1 MKQNFSLTYLV
12 YLLVFIYFLVFSF
25 SWLLLILSLFTLI
38 IAFYRQY
45 YSLLA
50 LLLCFSV
57 FLLMVKKETE
67 VQEREQPVK
76 ISEITPYMDT
86 LQVNGSKLSF
96 RGEVN
101 GRDFQA
107 FYTLTSE
114 KEKEYFKK
122 LTVKGTF
129 YLEGTLEIPEE
140 QRNFSGFDYRKYLRT
155 QGIYR
160 LLKIEKIHGFEEK
173 HDFDLRLVRRKA
185 ILWIQEHFPA
195 PMSSYMT
202 GLLFGWLD
210 KDFEEMGE
218 LYTSL
223 GIIHLFA
230 LSGMQ
235 VNFFIALLRNI
246 LLRLGLSRKLV
257 FFVQIPFS
265 VFYAFLTGL
274 SLSILRA
281 LLQKNIPLKN
291 PSDRFSITFLLLM
304 MFSPYFLMTKGGQL
318 TMLYAFLITFFSNKF
333 KELNGLR
340 KSLLDSTVLAVGVLP
355 LLIFHFH
362 NFQPFSVILTILFSL
377 IFDFLLLPG
386 LLFIFILSLLGTD
399 LILFNSFF
407 VGLESIVKLVGTFFD
422 KPIVFGKPDLIF
434 LLLLFVVSGLTLD
447 FYKKRNW
454 NFVLIIVLFLLFFLV
469 KNPKHPSITMVDVG
483 QGDSILLQD
492 AWNRKNI
499 LIDTGGRLRFRS
511 DEQWKEGHY
520 KSNAES
526 TLLPYLRARGVS
538 KLDVLIVTHPDE
550 DHIGDLE
557 TVSQKVPIKNI
568 YVSARALEKKSFVE
582 KLDNLKSKIH
592 IVQEGDKLPIFNNYL
607 RFLTTGMGEK
617 SDNDNSLVT
626 FGDFYGKKFLFTG
639 DLEEEGEIQLQKE
652 YPHLEVDVLKVGHHG
667 SKTSSKEAFLEAIKP
682 KLALISA
689 GKNNRY
695 NHPHQETLQQL
706 AAQGIKSY
714 RTDRQGAIRFLY
726 QKGKWQIQTVK

>member
-1 MKQNFSLTYLV
+1 MKQKFTLIYLV
-12 YLLVFIYFLVFSF
+12 YLLVFVYFLIFSF
-25 SWLLLILSLFTLI
+25 SWPLLILSLFSLF

-50 LLLCFSV
+50 LLLCFSF

-67 VQEREQPVK
+67 VQEIQQPEK
-76 ISEITPYMDT
+76 ISKITPYMDT
-86 LQVNGSKLSF
+86 LQVNGNRLSF

-114 KEKEYFKK
+114 KEKEYFKN
-122 LTVKGTF
+122 LRIKGIF
-129 YLEGTLEIPEE
+129 YIEGTLDIPEE
-140 QRNFSGFDYRKYLRT
+140 QRNFSSFDYRKYLRT

-160 LLKIEKIHGFEEK
+160 LLKIEKIQGFEEK

-185 ILWIQEHFPA
+185 ILWTQEHFPS

-235 VNFFIALLRNI
+235 VNFFIELLRNI

-257 FFVQIPFS
+257 YFIQIPFS
-265 VFYAFLTGL
+265 IFYAFLTGL

-281 LLQKNIPLKN
+281 LLQKNIPIKN
-291 PSDRFSITFLLLM
+291 SSDRFSITFLLLM
-304 MFSPYFLMTKGGQL
+304 IFSPYFLLTTGGQL
-318 TMLYAFLITFFSNKF
+318 TMLYSFLITFFSQKF
-333 KELNGLR
+333 NELKGLKR
-340 KSLLDSTVLAVGVLP
+340 SLLDSTVLAVGVLP

-362 NFQPFSVILTILFSL
+362 SFQPLSIILTLLFSL

-386 LLFIFILSLLGTD
+386 LLFVFLLSLFGID
-399 LILFNSFF
+399 LTLLNPFF
-407 VGLESIVKLVGTFFD
+407 IILESIVRLVGSLFD
-422 KPIVFGKPDLIF
+422 KPIVFGKPNLIF
-434 LLLLFVVSGLTLD
+434 LLLLFMLSGLALD
-447 FYKKRNW
+447 FYRKRNW
-454 NFVLIIVLFLLFFLV
+454 NLVVIIVLFFLFFLV

-492 AWNRKNI
+492 RWNSQNI
-499 LIDTGGRLRFRS
+499 LIDTGGRLKIRA
-511 DEQWKEGHY
+511 DEQWKEGIY

-538 KLDVLIVTHPDE
+538 KVDVLIVTHPDE

-557 TVSQKVPIKNI
+557 SVAQKVPIKNI
-568 YVSARALEKKSFVE
+568 YVSASALEKKNFVK
-582 KLDNLKSKIH
+582 KLSSLKSQIH
-592 IVQEGDKLPIFNNYL
+592 IVQEGDKLPIFNSYL
-607 RFLTTGMGEK
+607 RFLTTGGEGK

-626 FGDFYGKKFLFTG
+626 FGEFYGKKFLFTG
-639 DLEEEGEIQLQKE
+639 DLEEEGEVKLQKE
-652 YPHLEVDVLKVGHHG
+652 YPHLEVDILKVGHHG
-667 SKTSSKEAFLEAIKP
+667 SKTSTKEGFLEAIKP
-682 KLALISA
+682 KVALISA

-695 NHPHQETLQQL
+695 KHPSQETLHQL
-706 AAQGIKSY
+706 TARGIKIY
-714 RTDRQGAIRFLY
+714 RTDQQGAIRLLY
-726 QKGKWQIQTVK
+726 KKGTWQIQTVK

>member
-1 MKQNFSLTYLV
+1 MKQKFSLIYFV
-12 YLLVFIYFLVFSF
+12 YLLVFVYFLIFSF
-25 SWLLLILSLFTLI
+25 SWPLLILSLFSFF

-45 YSLLA
+45 YSVLV
-50 LLLCFSV
+50 LLLCFSL
-57 FLLMVKKETE
+57 FLLMIKKETE
-67 VQEREQPVK
+67 VQERKQPEK
-76 ISEITPYMDT
+76 ISKITPYMDT
-86 LQVNGSKLSF
+86 LQVNGSRLSF

-101 GRDFQA
+101 GNDFQA

-122 LTVKGTF
+122 LAVKGTF
-129 YLEGTLEIPEE
+129 YFEGTLEIPEE

-155 QGIYR
+155 QGVYR

-173 HDFDLRLVRRKA
+173 QDFDLRLVRRKA
-185 ILWIQEHFPA
+185 ILWAQEYFPS

-235 VNFFIALLRNI
+235 VNFFIELLRNI
-246 LLRLGLSRKLV
+246 LLRLGLSQKLV
-257 FFVQIPFS
+257 FFIQIPFS
-265 VFYAFLTGL
+265 IFYAFLTGL

-291 PSDRFSITFLLLM
+291 SSDRFSVTFLLLM
-304 MFSPYFLMTKGGQL
+304 VFSPYFLLTTGGQL
-318 TMLYAFLITFFSNKF
+318 TMLYSFLITFFSRKF
-333 KELNGLR
+333 KELKGLK

-362 NFQPFSVILTILFSL
+362 SFQPLSIFLTLLFSL

-386 LLFIFILSLLGTD
+386 LLFVFLLSLFGTA
-399 LILFNSFF
+399 LTLFNPFF
-407 VGLESIVKLVGTFFD
+407 IVLESIVRWVGDLFD
-422 KPIVFGKPDLIF
+422 QPIVFGKPNLIF
-434 LLLLFVVSGLTLD
+434 LLLLFMLSGLALD

-454 NFVLIIVLFLLFFLV
+454 NLSIIIVLFLLFFFV
-469 KNPKHPSITMVDVG
+469 KNPKHPSITMVDVR

-492 AWNRKNI
+492 SWNSQNI
-499 LIDTGGRLRFRS
+499 LIDTGGRLKIRA
-511 DEQWKEGHY
+511 DEQWKEGIY
-520 KSNAES
+520 KSNAEN

-538 KLDVLIVTHPDE
+538 KIDVLIVTHPDE

-557 TVSQKVPIKNI
+557 SVAQKVPIKNV
-568 YVSARALEKKSFVE
+568 YVSASALEKKSFAK
-582 KLDNLKSKIH
+582 KLSRLNSQIH
-592 IVQEGDKLPIFNNYL
+592 IVQEGDKLPIFNSYL
-607 RFLTTGMGEK
+607 WFLTTGVEGK

-626 FGDFYGKKFLFTG
+626 FGEFYGKKFLFTG
-639 DLEEEGEIQLQKE
+639 DLEEEGEVRLQEE

-667 SKTSSKEAFLEAIKP
+667 SKTSSKEAFLEAINP

-695 NHPHQETLQQL
+695 KHPNQETLQQF
-706 AAQGIKSY
+706 AARGIKIY
-714 RTDRQGAIRFLY
+714 RTDQQGAIRLLY
-726 QKGKWQIQTVK
+726 KKGSWHIQTVK

>member
-1 MKQNFSLTYLV
+1 MKQKFTLIYLV
-12 YLLVFIYFLVFSF
+12 YLLVFVYFLIFSF
-25 SWLLLILSLFTLI
+25 SWPLLILSLFSLF

-50 LLLCFSV
+50 LLLCFSF

-67 VQEREQPVK
+67 VQEIQQPEK
-76 ISEITPYMDT
+76 ISKITPYMDT
-86 LQVNGSKLSF
+86 LQVNGNRLSF

-114 KEKEYFKK
+114 KEKEYFKN
-122 LTVKGTF
+122 LRIKGIF
-129 YLEGTLEIPEE
+129 YIEGTLEIPEE

-155 QGIYR
+155 QGISR
-160 LLKIEKIHGFEEK
+160 LLKIEKIEGFEEK

-185 ILWIQEHFPA
+185 ILWTQEHFPS

-235 VNFFIALLRNI
+235 VNFFIELLRNI

-257 FFVQIPFS
+257 YFIQIPFS
-265 VFYAFLTGL
+265 IFYAFLTGL

-281 LLQKNIPLKN
+281 LLQKNIPIKN
-291 PSDRFSITFLLLM
+291 SSDRFSITFLLLM
-304 MFSPYFLMTKGGQL
+304 IFSPYFLLTTGGQL
-318 TMLYAFLITFFSNKF
+318 TMLYSFLITFFSQKF
-333 KELNGLR
+333 NELKGLKR
-340 KSLLDSTVLAVGVLP
+340 ALLDSTVLAVGVLP

-362 NFQPFSVILTILFSL
+362 SFQPLSIILTLLFSL

-386 LLFIFILSLLGTD
+386 LLFVFLLSLFGID
-399 LILFNSFF
+399 LTLLNPFF
-407 VGLESIVKLVGTFFD
+407 IILESIVRVVGSLFD
-422 KPIVFGKPDLIF
+422 KPIVFGKPNLIF
-434 LLLLFVVSGLTLD
+434 LLLLFMLSGLALD
-447 FYKKRNW
+447 FYRKRNW
-454 NFVLIIVLFLLFFLV
+454 NLVVIIVLFFLFFLV

-492 AWNRKNI
+492 RWNSQNI
-499 LIDTGGRLRFRS
+499 LIDTGGRLKIRA
-511 DEQWKEGHY
+511 DEQWKEGIY

-526 TLLPYLRARGVS
+526 TLLPYLRASGVS
-538 KLDVLIVTHPDE
+538 KVDVLIVTHPDE

-557 TVSQKVPIKNI
+557 SVAQKVPIKNI
-568 YVSARALEKKSFVE
+568 YVSASALEKKNFVK
-582 KLDNLKSKIH
+582 KLSSLKSQIH
-592 IVQEGDKLPIFNNYL
+592 IVQEGDKLPIFNSYL
-607 RFLTTGMGEK
+607 RFLTTGGEGK

-626 FGDFYGKKFLFTG
+626 FGEFYGKKFLFTG
-639 DLEEEGEIQLQKE
+639 DLEEEGEVKLQKE
-652 YPHLEVDVLKVGHHG
+652 YPHLEVDILKVGHHG
-667 SKTSSKEAFLEAIKP
+667 SKTSTKEGFLEAIKP
-682 KLALISA
+682 KVALISA

-695 NHPHQETLQQL
+695 KHPSQETLHQL
-706 AAQGIKSY
+706 TARGIKIY
-714 RTDRQGAIRFLY
+714 RTDQQGAIRLLY
-726 QKGKWQIQTVK
+726 KKGTWQIQTVK

>member
-1 MKQNFSLTYLV
+1 MKQKFTLIYLV
-12 YLLVFIYFLVFSF
+12 YLLVFVYFLIFSF
-25 SWLLLILSLFTLI
+25 SWPLLILSLFSLF

-50 LLLCFSV
+50 LLLCFSF

-67 VQEREQPVK
+67 VQEIQQPEK
-76 ISEITPYMDT
+76 ISKITPYMDT
-86 LQVNGSKLSF
+86 LQVNGNRLSF

-114 KEKEYFKK
+114 KEKEYFKN
-122 LTVKGTF
+122 LRIKGIF
-129 YLEGTLEIPEE
+129 YIEGTLEIPEE

-155 QGIYR
+155 QGISR
-160 LLKIEKIHGFEEK
+160 LLKIEKIEGFEEK

-185 ILWIQEHFPA
+185 ILWTQEHFPS

-235 VNFFIALLRNI
+235 VNFFIELLRNI

-257 FFVQIPFS
+257 YFIQIPFS
-265 VFYAFLTGL
+265 IFYAFLTGL

-281 LLQKNIPLKN
+281 LLQKNIPIKN
-291 PSDRFSITFLLLM
+291 SSDRFSITFLLLM
-304 MFSPYFLMTKGGQL
+304 IFSPYFLLTTGGQL
-318 TMLYAFLITFFSNKF
+318 TMLYSFLITFFSQKF
-333 KELNGLR
+333 NELKGLKR
-340 KSLLDSTVLAVGVLP
+340 ALLDSTVLAVGVLP

-362 NFQPFSVILTILFSL
+362 SFQPLSIILTLLFSL

-386 LLFIFILSLLGTD
+386 LLFVLLLSLFGID
-399 LILFNSFF
+399 LTLLNPFF
-407 VGLESIVKLVGTFFD
+407 IILESIVRLVGSLFD
-422 KPIVFGKPDLIF
+422 KPIVFGKPNLIF
-434 LLLLFVVSGLTLD
+434 LLLLFMLSGLALD
-447 FYKKRNW
+447 FYRKRNW
-454 NFVLIIVLFLLFFLV
+454 NLVVIIVLFFLFFLV
-469 KNPKHPSITMVDVG
+469 KNPKHPNITMVDVG

-492 AWNRKNI
+492 RWNSQNI
-499 LIDTGGRLRFRS
+499 LIDTGGRLKIRA
-511 DEQWKEGHY
+511 DEQWKEVIY

-526 TLLPYLRARGVS
+526 TLLPYLRASGVS
-538 KLDVLIVTHPDE
+538 KVDVLIVTHPDE

-557 TVSQKVPIKNI
+557 SVAQKVPIKNI
-568 YVSARALEKKSFVE
+568 YVSASALEKKNFVK
-582 KLDNLKSKIH
+582 KLSSLKSQIH
-592 IVQEGDKLPIFNNYL
+592 IVQEGDKLPIFNSYL
-607 RFLTTGMGEK
+607 RFLTTGGEGK

-626 FGDFYGKKFLFTG
+626 FGEFYGKKFLFTG
-639 DLEEEGEIQLQKE
+639 DLEEEGEVKLQKE
-652 YPHLEVDVLKVGHHG
+652 YPHLEVDILKVGHHG
-667 SKTSSKEAFLEAIKP
+667 SKTSTKEGFLEAIKP
-682 KLALISA
+682 KVALISA

-695 NHPHQETLQQL
+695 KHPSQETLHQL
-706 AAQGIKSY
+706 TARGIKIY
-714 RTDRQGAIRFLY
+714 RTDQQGAIRFLY
-726 QKGKWQIQTVK
+726 KKGTWQIQTVK

>member
-1 MKQNFSLTYLV
+1 MKQKFTLIYLV
-12 YLLVFIYFLVFSF
+12 YLLVFVYFLIFSF
-25 SWLLLILSLFTLI
+25 SWPLLILSLFSLF

-50 LLLCFSV
+50 LLLCFSF

-67 VQEREQPVK
+67 VQEIQQPEK
-76 ISEITPYMDT
+76 ISKITPYMDT
-86 LQVNGSKLSF
+86 LQVNGNRLSF

-114 KEKEYFKK
+114 KEKEYFKN
-122 LTVKGTF
+122 LRIKGIF
-129 YLEGTLEIPEE
+129 YIEGTLEIPEE

-160 LLKIEKIHGFEEK
+160 LLKIEKIQGFEEK

-185 ILWIQEHFPA
+185 ILWTQEHFPS

-235 VNFFIALLRNI
+235 VNFFIELLRNI

-257 FFVQIPFS
+257 YFIQIPFS
-265 VFYAFLTGL
+265 IFYAFLTGL

-281 LLQKNIPLKN
+281 LLQKNIPIKN
-291 PSDRFSITFLLLM
+291 SSDRFSITFLLLM
-304 MFSPYFLMTKGGQL
+304 IFSPYFLLTTGGQL
-318 TMLYAFLITFFSNKF
+318 TMLYSFLITFFSQKF
-333 KELNGLR
+333 NELKGL
-340 KSLLDSTVLAVGVLP
+340 KKALLDSTVLAVGVLP

-362 NFQPFSVILTILFSL
+362 SFQPLSIILTLLFSL

-386 LLFIFILSLLGTD
+386 LLFVFLLSLFGID
-399 LILFNSFF
+399 LTLLNPFF
-407 VGLESIVKLVGTFFD
+407 IILESIVRLVGSLFD
-422 KPIVFGKPDLIF
+422 KPIVFGKPNLIF
-434 LLLLFVVSGLTLD
+434 LLLLFMLSGLALD
-447 FYKKRNW
+447 FYRKRNW
-454 NFVLIIVLFLLFFLV
+454 NLVVIIVLFFLFFLV

-492 AWNRKNI
+492 RWNRQNI
-499 LIDTGGRLRFRS
+499 LIDTGGRLKIRG
-511 DEQWKEGHY
+511 DEQWREGSY

-538 KLDVLIVTHPDE
+538 KVDVLIVTHPDE

-557 TVSQKVPIKNI
+557 SVAQKVPIEKI
-568 YVSARALEKKSFVE
+568 YVSASALEKKSFVK
-582 KLDNLKSKIH
+582 KLSSLKSQIH
-592 IVQEGDKLPIFNNYL
+592 IVQEGDKIPRFNSNL
-607 RFLTTGMGEK
+607 RFLTTGGEGK

-626 FGDFYGKKFLFTG
+626 FGEFYGKKFLFTG
-639 DLEEEGEIQLQKE
+639 DLEEEGEGKLQKK

-667 SKTSSKEAFLEAIKP
+667 SKTSTKEGFLEAIKP
-682 KLALISA
+682 KVALISA

-695 NHPHQETLQQL
+695 KHPSQETLHQL
-706 AAQGIKSY
+706 TVRGIKIY
-714 RTDRQGAIRFLY
+714 RTDQQGAIRFLY
-726 QKGKWQIQTVK
+726 KKGSWQIQTVK